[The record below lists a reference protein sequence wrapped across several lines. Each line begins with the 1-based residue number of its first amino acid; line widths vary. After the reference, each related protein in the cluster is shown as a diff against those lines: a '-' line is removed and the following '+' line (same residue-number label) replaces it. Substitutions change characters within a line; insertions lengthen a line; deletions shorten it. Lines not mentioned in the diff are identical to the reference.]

1 VGRVGANSEEL
12 EVEELEE
19 FLVPFRVRGFELAG
33 LVIGRIGSLSIDF
46 DHGGTNHIA
55 YDE

>member
-1 VGRVGANSEEL
+1 MGRVGANSEEL

-19 FLVPFRVRGFELAG
+19 FLVPFRVRGFELAD
-33 LVIGRIGSLSIDF
+33 LVIGRIGSLSIDS